1 MHRLRLAAMLAAA
14 SLAVAAPV
22 ALADDPAAT
31 DTTCAGADLQPAAGN
46 IDQVAQ
52 ATLCLLNL
60 ERRVSSLPPLTEQS
74 QLTQASSGYSA
85 DMVARQFFDHVSP
98 DGKTLVDRLTAVGYL
113 GSVDTWAA
121 GENIAWGTGD
131 LSTPRSIVQA
141 WMNSPPHRENI
152 LDTTFRE
159 IGLGIAPGVPQ
170 QNAGTG
176 ATYTTDF
183 GVREGASTATQD
195 AAPRAAA
202 SRPAAK
208 HSAPAARRSAPKSR
222 CALTASKKSRR
233 HKTARSK
240 HGRAAAKRACV
251 KP

>member
-1 MHRLRLAAMLAAA
+1 MHLRLAAMLAAA
-14 SLAVAAPV
+14 ALAVAAPAAV
-22 ALADDPAAT
+22 ADDPAAT
-31 DTTCAGADLQPAAGN
+31 DTTCVGADLQPAAGN
-46 IDQVAQ
+46 VDQVAQ

-60 ERRVSSLPPLTEQS
+60 ERRVSSLPPLAEQS
-74 QLTQASSGYSA
+74 QLSQASSGYSA

-159 IGLGIAPGVPQ
+159 IGLGIAAGVPQ
-170 QNAGTG
+170 TSAGTG

-183 GVREGASTATQD
+183 GVREGASSATQD

-202 SRPAAK
+202 PRPAAK
-208 HSAPAARRSAPKSR
+208 RSAPKSR
-222 CALTASKKSRR
+222 CARTASTKSRR
-233 HKTARSK
+233 HRKARSK
-240 HGRAAAKRACV
+240 HGRATAQRACV
-251 KP
+251 KR